1 MKYHPIAYVMALS
14 VTSIA
19 GLATLPARAGEVKL
33 SCVDQNGRAVVYR
46 AEVPYVNL
54 TSLNLSGYASSTYCQ
69 TKPLPPA
76 GNANATHYRV
86 KVAPDNVPSINVVT
100 NSGTESDTV
109 ITVNRTV
116 PPAEQLW

>member
-14 VTSIA
+14 VTS
-19 GLATLPARAGEVKL
+19 LSCFATLPAEAGEVNL
-33 SCVDQNGRAVVYR
+33 SCVDQNGRTVVYR

-69 TKPLPPA
+69 TKPLPPS
-76 GNANATHYRV
+76 GNATHYRV
-86 KVAPDNVPSINVVT
+86 KVAPDSLPSVNVVT
-100 NSGTESDTV
+100 NSGAESDTV
-109 ITVNRTV
+109 ITVTRRV